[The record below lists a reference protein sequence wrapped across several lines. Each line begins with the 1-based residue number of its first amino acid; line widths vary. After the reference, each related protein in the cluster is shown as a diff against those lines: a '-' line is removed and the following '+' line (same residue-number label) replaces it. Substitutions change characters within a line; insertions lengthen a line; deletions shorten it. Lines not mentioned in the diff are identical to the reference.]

1 MLIVITGFGLLLIAI
16 AILFTSSY
24 AFYEKHL
31 YGNDPEQ
38 KTLLYKIGR
47 GPGSSDA
54 SAYLYALGGIITVIA
69 LIATLCLGVE
79 YSQVRIVDDRIA
91 LYEQQNEDI
100 EAEIAAIVSAYQAY
114 EQDTFDKVGENISP
128 TMVFALYPELKSDT
142 LVAKQI
148 ELYVANNKTITEL
161 KASKFYYE
169 LYRWWICF

>member
-1 MLIVITGFGLLLIAI
+1 MLIAITGFGLLIIAI

-24 AFYEKHL
+24 HFYKEHRFS
-31 YGNDPEQ
+31 NDPKQ
-38 KTLLYKIGR
+38 KTLFYKIGI

-54 SAYLYALGGIITVIA
+54 SAYLYTIGGIITGLSLLV
-69 LIATLCLGVE
+69 TLFLGAE
-79 YSQVRIVDDRIA
+79 CSQARIVDDKIA

-148 ELYVANNKTITEL
+148 DLYVANNKTITEL
-161 KASKFYYE
+161 KASKFHYE
-169 LYRWWICF
+169 LCRWWICF